1 MKDCGKRLQTGGRNS
16 RYDPGGHYNE
26 TESRIMH
33 TTYRLNANELD
44 EKFIQS
50 LKALFKDKDIEIM
63 VSELDELAYLLR
75 TEANKERLL
84 KAMANVEKGEN
95 LVEVKIGD
103 LQ

>member
-1 MKDCGKRLQTGGRNS
+1 MQ
-16 RYDPGGHYNE
+16 
-26 TESRIMH
+26 

-50 LKALFKDKDIEIM
+50 LKALFKDKDLEIM
-63 VSELDELAYLLR
+63 VSEVDETAYLLR
-75 TEANKERLL
+75 SQANKERLL
-84 KAMANVEKGEN
+84 KAIENVERGEN

>member
-1 MKDCGKRLQTGGRNS
+1 MN
-16 RYDPGGHYNE
+16 
-26 TESRIMH
+26 
-33 TTYRLNANELD
+33 TTYRMNANELD

-63 VSELDELAYLLR
+63 VSEVDGTAYLLR
-75 TEANKERLL
+75 SEANKERLL
-84 KAMANVEKGEN
+84 KAIENVEKGEN

>member
-1 MKDCGKRLQTGGRNS
+1 
-16 RYDPGGHYNE
+16 
-26 TESRIMH
+26 MH

>member
-1 MKDCGKRLQTGGRNS
+1 
-16 RYDPGGHYNE
+16 
-26 TESRIMH
+26 MH

-63 VSELDELAYLLR
+63 VSEVDETGYLLR
-75 TEANKERLL
+75 SEANKERLL
-84 KAMANVEKGEN
+84 RAIENVEKGEN
-95 LVEVKIGD
+95 LVEARVGD